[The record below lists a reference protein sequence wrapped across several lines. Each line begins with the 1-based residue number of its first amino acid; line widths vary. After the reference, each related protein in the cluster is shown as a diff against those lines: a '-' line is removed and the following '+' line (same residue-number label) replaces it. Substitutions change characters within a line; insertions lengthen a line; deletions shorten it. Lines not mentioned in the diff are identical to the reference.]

1 MRILFLYFML
11 LISCKTGIN
20 VLTIFFRETDYFMN
34 YASYPF
40 NWINDAT
47 KYKTLAK
54 LLLVISQIVLLHDLN
69 KLKRNYKVN
78 ISLEN

>member
-1 MRILFLYFML
+1 
-11 LISCKTGIN
+11 
-20 VLTIFFRETDYFMN
+20 MN
-34 YASYPF
+34 CASYPF

-69 KLKRNYKVN
+69 KLRGIIK
-78 ISLEN
+78 